1 MGSIRSRVTAIAVVT
16 SAIIVVAFGW
26 LFIRLVTDRLVAAG
40 QESLEAV
47 TADVEGLSLVELGED
62 DAQFRLDGED
72 YLMLLEIDDVG
83 DVFVNLQPFDDPEG
97 DSVGGFTIDSGTG
110 QLRGIVVES
119 DELDEELSLIHI

>member
-110 QLRGIVVES
+110 QLRGIVLES
-119 DELDEELSLIHI
+119 DELSLIHI